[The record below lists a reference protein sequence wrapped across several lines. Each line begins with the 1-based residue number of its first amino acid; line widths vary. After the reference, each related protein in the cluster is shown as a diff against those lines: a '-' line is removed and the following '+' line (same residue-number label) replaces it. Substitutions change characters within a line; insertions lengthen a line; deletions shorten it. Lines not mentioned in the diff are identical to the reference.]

1 MAQLIAQHIAQDAAR
16 NDRAALI
23 DDHGQRTWGEL
34 NELANRLINALRAL
48 GLSAG
53 DVIAVYAGNSI
64 EYYEIMVA
72 ATHAGILY
80 VPVNWHFTP
89 EELAYVIDNAGA
101 RVLFADAMFSANAA
115 AAVARGETPS
125 LIHCVSFDSARR
137 GASAVTVEGFQDY
150 EAFVASGAASEP
162 DQQVVGGPMFYTSGT
177 TGRPKGVRS
186 ATNSAP
192 APVASMQMM
201 SAGMSAML
209 AIPPG
214 GTTLVCGPVYHSA
227 QWAFSFLPLLA
238 GSTVVMRHQFDAA
251 QLLAL
256 IDRHAVTNIHLVPT
270 QFHRLLR
277 LDETV
282 RSGFSGSSLVAVW
295 HGAAPCPPDVKRRM
309 IDWWGP
315 VVHEYYGSTEGS
327 IVTTARAQEWLARPG
342 TLGKCTPMVQLRIVK
357 DDDTLAATGEAGRIF
372 VRNLMGT
379 DFQYHKEPA
388 KTAAA
393 HLEPGVFT
401 FGDIGYV
408 DADGYLFMSD
418 RAIDMIIS
426 GGVNIYPAEIEA
438 VLGMHPAVQD
448 AAVFGIPNEEFGEEV
463 KAAIQLQ
470 TDIQPS
476 AALADALLAHCR
488 VHLAGYKTPRS
499 IDFVPDFPR
508 HETGKLYKRLLRD
521 EYWAGTGRNI

>member
-1 MAQLIAQHIAQDAAR
+1 MAQLIAQHINAE
-16 NDRAALI
+16 NHDRAALI
-23 DDHGQRTWGEL
+23 DDFIDRQGTRTLTEL
-34 NELANRLINALRAL
+34 NTRVNRLIDALRGL
-48 GLSAG
+48 GLNAG
-53 DVIAVYAGNSI
+53 DVIAVDAGNCI
-64 EYYEIMVA
+64 AYYEIMLA
-72 ATHAGILY
+72 ATHAGWLY
-80 VPVNWHFTP
+80 VPLNWHFTP
-89 EELAYVIDNAGA
+89 EELAYVIDNSGA
-101 RVLFADAMFSANAA
+101 RVLFADAQFTPVAA
-115 AAVARGETPS
+115 AAVARNETPQ
-125 LIHCVSFDSARR
+125 LIARITI
-137 GASAVTVEGFQDY
+137 GGTASGFTDY
-150 EAFVASGAASEP
+150 EALLATGAAAEP
-162 DQQVVGGPMFYTSGT
+162 EQQVAGGPMFYTSGT

-186 ATNSAP
+186 AGDRAP
-192 APVASMQMM
+192 APLAGMQMM
-201 SAGMSAML
+201 GAGMSAML
-209 AIPPG
+209 GIPRD
-214 GTTLVCGPVYHSA
+214 GTTLICGPVYHSA

-238 GSTVVMRHQFDAA
+238 GSTVVMSHQFDAA
-251 QLLAL
+251 SVLGL
-256 IDRHAVTNIHLVPT
+256 IDRHKVTNVHLVPT

-282 RSGFSGSSLVAVW
+282 RQSFSGASLVAVW

-327 IVTTARAQEWLARPG
+327 IVTTVRAPEWLERPG
-342 TLGKCTPMVQLRIVK
+342 TLGRCTPMAEVRIIK
-357 DDDTLAATGEAGRIF
+357 DDDTLATAGEAGRIF
-372 VRNLMGT
+372 VKNLTGG

-401 FGDIGYV
+401 FGDIGYL

-438 VLGMHPAVQD
+438 VLGAHPAVQD

-470 TDIQPS
+470 SGVEASD
-476 AALADALLAHCR
+476 AMVADLIAHCR
-488 VHLAGYKTPRS
+488 THLAGYKTPRS
-499 IDFVPDFPR
+499 IDFVSDFPR

-521 EYWAGTGRNI
+521 RYWEGSGRNI